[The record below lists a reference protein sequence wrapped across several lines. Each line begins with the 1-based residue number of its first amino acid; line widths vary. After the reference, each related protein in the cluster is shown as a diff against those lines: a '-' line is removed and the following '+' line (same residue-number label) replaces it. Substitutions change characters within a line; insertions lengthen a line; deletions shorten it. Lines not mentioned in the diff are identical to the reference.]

1 MDVVFKGKRISV
13 EAGKTVFPNG
23 RVVYKEVVRHPGAVV
38 VLPLIRT
45 EDGRELVV
53 MVRQYRYPVDEWIY
67 ELPAGTLERG
77 EDPVRTA
84 SRELLEETGY
94 RANKLVKLIS
104 FYTTPGISDEVMHAF
119 LAMDL
124 VKEKQS
130 LEEDELL
137 TVEQVEL
144 ERVLEMIKS
153 NRIKD
158 GKTIATI
165 LYYTT
170 FVRRGGSKR

>member
-1 MDVVFKGKRISV
+1 MDVVFEGKRIRV
-13 EAGKTVFPNG
+13 EAGKAKLPNG

-38 VLPLIRT
+38 VLPLIKA
-45 EDGRELVV
+45 EDGKELIV

-67 ELPAGTLERG
+67 ELPAGTIERG
-77 EDPVRTA
+77 EDPARTA
-84 SRELLEETGY
+84 LRELLEETGY
-94 RANKLVKLIS
+94 RADTLVKLVS

-119 LAMDL
+119 LATGL
-124 VKEKQS
+124 VKEEQS

-137 TVEQVEL
+137 TVEHVEL

-153 NRIKD
+153 NKIKD

-165 LYYTT
+165 LYYTM
-170 FVRRGGSKR
+170 FVRREGSER